1 MSLEQYNSLM
11 SNLLNQKHTLAKLR
25 AELEGRRGRICQ
37 CCKGFG
43 HLAQNCRSRDEKE
56 ERGVTPQNKYEV
68 LSSRVMQCG
77 VGEKTIRRQEMVEV
91 ECFKCGEKGHKCR
104 EYPLWKGKKL
114 RVVEEVVHVAMPQKV
129 QQKEWRRS
137 PVHIL
142 QWKCYE
148 SPKKEQ
154 VSHAFKH

>member
-25 AELEGRRGRICQ
+25 AELEGRRGRICR

-91 ECFKCGEKGHKCR
+91 EYFKCGEKGHKCR

>member
-1 MSLEQYNSLM
+1 
-11 SNLLNQKHTLAKLR
+11 
-25 AELEGRRGRICQ
+25 
-37 CCKGFG
+37 
-43 HLAQNCRSRDEKE
+43 
-56 ERGVTPQNKYEV
+56 
-68 LSSRVMQCG
+68 
-77 VGEKTIRRQEMVEV
+77 MVEV

-154 VSHAFKH
+154 VSHTFKH